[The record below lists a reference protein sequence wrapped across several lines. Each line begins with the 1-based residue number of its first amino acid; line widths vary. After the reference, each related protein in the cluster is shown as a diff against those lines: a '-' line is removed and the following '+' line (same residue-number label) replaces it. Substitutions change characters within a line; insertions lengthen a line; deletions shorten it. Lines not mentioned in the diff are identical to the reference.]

1 MKNKLL
7 SLALGASLLLGL
19 QHMAIA
25 TPMTE
30 PPNPAEVSA
39 SHNSAGELAYVA
51 YYQRH
56 TTVVRRGPVHGCVS
70 GRHCVGGYH
79 GGGCRRWAA
88 CR

>member
-30 PPNPAEVSA
+30 ATSPAEVSA
-39 SHNSAGELAYVA
+39 SHSSAGKLAYVA
-51 YYQRH
+51 YYHRH

-70 GRHCVGGYH
+70 GRRCVGGYH
-79 GGGCRRWAA
+79 GSVCRRWAA